1 MRVEASAP
9 GKIVLCGDYAVLQG
23 APAVVL
29 ALQRRARVT
38 LTSRT
43 DGRTHLRAPEIGVSS
58 LYGRWILGH
67 LHWRFCSPP
76 TFLRLRLVTSVLEH
90 QARLS
95 QAAPALDIELD
106 TAAFFARHGV
116 QKLGLGSSAALTV
129 ALAAA
134 LARADNREPPTLEQL
149 VALHRGFQSGRG
161 SGIDIAASLHGGTLV
176 YQWVAGRPQAQTM
189 EWPAPIGLCI
199 VWSGRS
205 ASTGSALGHL
215 ARWVGTQG
223 ERAARVFNGLGET
236 AVGVTKALE
245 LGRISDML
253 DGLGVYAQRLQSLG
267 EACGIDIMSAEH
279 RRLARLAR
287 TFGIVYKSCGAGGG
301 DVGVALSTD
310 PERLADF
317 KRAAGALGFEV
328 VDTGIDPQG
337 LQVEAVS

>member
-38 LTSRT
+38 LEPRT
-43 DGRTHLRAPEIGVSS
+43 DGRTHLRAPEIGVPS

-76 TFLRLRLVTSVLEH
+76 TFLRLRLVTTVLER
-90 QARLS
+90 QARLA
-95 QAAPALDIELD
+95 QAAPTLDVDLD
-106 TAAFFARHGV
+106 TAAFFARHGA

-129 ALAAA
+129 ALSAA
-134 LARADNREPPTLEQL
+134 LARAAGGTPPTLADL

-176 YQWVAGRPQAQTM
+176 YQWIGGKPQAQAM
-189 EWPAPIGLCI
+189 QWPAPIGLCI

-205 ASTGSALGHL
+205 ASTAGALGHL

-245 LGRISDML
+245 LGRIADML

-279 RRLARLAR
+279 RQLARLAR
-287 TFGIVYKSCGAGGG
+287 TFGVVYKSCGAGGG

-310 PERLADF
+310 PERLAGF
-317 KRAAGALGFEV
+317 KRAALAQGFEV
-328 VDTGIDPQG
+328 VNTGIDPHG
-337 LQVEAVS
+337 LQVEAIT